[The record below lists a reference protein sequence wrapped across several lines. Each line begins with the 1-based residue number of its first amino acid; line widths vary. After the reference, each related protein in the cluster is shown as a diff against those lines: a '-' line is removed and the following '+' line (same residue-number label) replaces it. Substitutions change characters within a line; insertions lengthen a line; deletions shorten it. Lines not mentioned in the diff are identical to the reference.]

1 VKVVLDTNVLLA
13 AYGFGGVC
21 LELTELCLRQHDVA
35 LSEHI
40 LGEFQKHLRDKFRI
54 SERQAMAISNRFR
67 SGVVCVVPSPVSPE
81 AFSDPTDLP
90 VLGTLQAADA
100 DCLVTGDKG
109 LLALG
114 EFNGRPILS
123 PRQFLDRLPRPA
135 PPADL

>member
-1 VKVVLDTNVLLA
+1 MKVVLDTNVLLA

-21 LELTELCLRQHDVA
+21 LELTELCLGQHEVV

-40 LGEFQKHLRDKFRI
+40 LGEFQRHLRDKFHLGQQ
-54 SERQAMAISNRFR
+54 QATAITDRLR
-67 SGVVCVVPSPVSPE
+67 SRVVCVVPSAVGPE
-81 AFSDPTDLP
+81 AFGDPTDLP
-90 VLGTLQAADA
+90 VLGTLLAADA

-114 EFNGRPILS
+114 EFGGRPILS

-135 PPADL
+135 PP